1 MSVAQPPADACIANA
16 AAGGDVPLA
25 PCIALVSDQI
35 AMDYLLPAFRAQ
47 FPGAALHR
55 IDTQVQQLD
64 ALEQVDTVV
73 CWQPPA
79 GLLARMPRLRLVQS
93 VGAGTDHITR
103 DPSLPDVPVCRIV
116 DPDMAAGMNAYV
128 AWAVVH
134 GQRTMGRY
142 LDQQRRGVWEEAPIV
157 PPGRHR
163 VGIAGLGVL
172 GQSAARALAAIGYA
186 VRGWSR
192 SPKADLPAGVEAFHG
207 DAGRAEFLAG
217 CDTLVCLLPLNDSTR
232 GILDATLF
240 AQLPRGAR
248 LVNAG
253 RGAHLVQA
261 DLLAA
266 LDSGQVA
273 SAVLDAF
280 IEEPLPPGH
289 PFWQHPCITVTPH
302 IATRTGPE
310 AIARQTHDNLARLQA
325 LPA

>member
-1 MSVAQPPADACIANA
+1 MK
-16 AAGGDVPLA
+16 

-35 AMDYLLPAFRAQ
+35 AMDYLLPAFRAR
-47 FPGAALHR
+47 FPEAELRLA
-55 IDTQVQQLD
+55 DTRVQQLG
-64 ALEQVDTVV
+64 ALEDIDAVV
-73 CWQPPA
+73 CWSPPP

-103 DPSLPDVPVCRIV
+103 DPALPEVPICRIV
-116 DPDMAAGMNAYV
+116 DGDMAAGMNAYV

-134 GQRTMGRY
+134 GQRHMGSY
-142 LDQQRRGVWEEAPIV
+142 LESQRRGAWEEASIV

-172 GQSAARALAAIGYA
+172 GQAAARALAAIGYA

-192 SPKADLPAGVEAFHG
+192 SPKDDLPAGIEAFHG
-207 DAGRAEFLAG
+207 AAARDAFLAG
-217 CDTLVCLLPLNDSTR
+217 CDTLVCLLPLTEDTR
-232 GILDATLF
+232 GLLNAELF

-253 RGAHLVQA
+253 RGAHLVQD

-266 LDSGQVA
+266 LDSGQLA

-280 IEEPLPPGH
+280 VEEPLPPGH
-289 PFWQHPCITVTPH
+289 PFWQHPSITVTPH
-302 IATRTGPE
+302 IATRTGPQ
-310 AIARQTHDNLARLQA
+310 AIAQQTHDNLARLSHA
-325 LPA
+325 